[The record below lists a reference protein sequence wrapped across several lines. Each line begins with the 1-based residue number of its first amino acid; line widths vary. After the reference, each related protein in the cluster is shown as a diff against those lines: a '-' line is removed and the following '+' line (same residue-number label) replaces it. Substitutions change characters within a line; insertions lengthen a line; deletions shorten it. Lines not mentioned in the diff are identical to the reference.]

1 METRE
6 ERSALHVP
14 PGGGRSFWLLGELY
28 KAKALGEDTGGAFA
42 FVEATTPPGAGPP
55 PHVHRNEDETFWVL
69 EGELE
74 FMVADGTV
82 SAPAGSFV
90 YAPRGIPHTY
100 RNVGTT
106 PSRYVVMIQ
115 PAGLEKFFEE
125 VSEPAEDPSAP
136 PPVHGQEVIEKIM
149 AAAPKYGMEILPP
162 PEQ

>member
-6 ERSALHVP
+6 EPRALHVP

-28 KAKALGEDTGGAFA
+28 TVKALGEDTDGAFTFA
-42 FVEATTPPGAGPP
+42 EATTPPQAGPP
-55 PHVHRNEDETFWVL
+55 PHIHRREDETFWVL

-74 FMVADGTV
+74 FTVGDGTV
-82 SAPAGSFV
+82 RASAGSFV
-90 YAPRGIPHTY
+90 HAPRDIPHTY

-106 PSRYVVMIQ
+106 PARYVVVIR

-136 PPVHGQEVIEKIM
+136 PPHHGQEVIEKIL